1 MKKKEIN
8 RKEGGLETLA
18 SIRQRQM
25 SRTWKGGVVATK
37 MKMNKMIKR
46 GQ

>member
-1 MKKKEIN
+1 MKKNEIN
-8 RKEGGLETLA
+8 RKEGGLEAFA

-25 SRTWKGGVVATK
+25 LRTWKGGVVATK
-37 MKMNKMIKR
+37 MKMNTMIKG